1 MVPGGRRFRIGFLAW
16 AGGLALSVAPAAW
29 ALLSDAE
36 AVTLIEKARIVTP
49 DSQVQARVGAGE
61 VAVSLYR
68 NPKAN
73 DKDCKIDAILMAK
86 ALMDADPKGISTVKV
101 RFYDPANR
109 SSYREVNVGLGVV
122 KAFAQRRV
130 STDELLSS
138 VVIERGEQDISRY
151 RQRSYRDISQSP
163 DVIDGVYRAERLNL
177 LSRIQMLRQRGVGV
191 QPFLGEFFRI
201 EDKVRQ
207 GDTASVIKG
216 LEFLSQKLADM
227 EERYDKARAGGQR
240 AAAAGGGSS
249 GYAVPGPF
257 GQPPPGQPPPPDT
270 LQAMQQRLR
279 QELGELAPSVGP
291 QLSRRYRIARRIAD
305 LQAEGRVVDQ
315 YRRLYREIEELAAQ
329 GNAEHLRL
337 KLTVAEHQLG
347 LPSFQEE

>member
-1 MVPGGRRFRIGFLAW
+1 MMVPGARGFRRDCLAW
-16 AGGLALSVAPAAW
+16 AGVLALVFSPAAW

-130 STDELLSS
+130 STDELLAS

-151 RQRSYRDISQSP
+151 RQRTYRDISQSP

-207 GDTASVIKG
+207 GDDASVIKG
-216 LEFLSQKLADM
+216 LQFLSQKLADM
-227 EERYDKARAGGQR
+227 EERYEQAHAGGQR
-240 AAAAGGGSS
+240 TGAAGQ
-249 GYAVPGPF
+249 PGPS
-257 GQPPPGQPPPPDT
+257 GRLSAGPYGQPPPPADN

-279 QELGELAPSVGP
+279 QELGELAPSIGP
-291 QLSRRYRIARRIAD
+291 QLNRRYRIARRIAD

>member
-1 MVPGGRRFRIGFLAW
+1 MVPGAGRFRTDCLAW
-16 AGGLALSVAPAAW
+16 AGVLALVVSPAAW

-36 AVTLIEKARIVTP
+36 AVTLIEKARVVTP
-49 DSQVQARVGAGE
+49 DSQIQARVGAGE

-86 ALMDADPKGISTVKV
+86 ALMDADPKGITTVKV

-151 RQRSYRDISQSP
+151 RQYTYRDITQSP
-163 DVIDGVYRAERLNL
+163 DVIDGLYRAERLNL

-191 QPFLGEFFRI
+191 QPFLGEFLRI

-207 GDTASVIKG
+207 GDNASVIKG

-227 EERYDKARAGGQR
+227 EERYDKAHAGGQR
-240 AAAAGGGSS
+240 AGAAELTPA
-249 GYAVPGPF
+249 GPF
-257 GQPPPGQPPPPDT
+257 SLPPAGPPSDPAPPAYN

-279 QELGELAPSVGP
+279 QELGELAPAVGP
-291 QLSRRYRIARRIAD
+291 QLNRRYRIARRLAD
-305 LQAEGRVVDQ
+305 LQSEGHVVDQ